1 MRNPLRAKNF
11 DPRFVPAALLALAL
25 VAWSEPSPRSLIA
38 GAPVVVA
45 GIALR
50 SWAVGHLVKSERIT
64 VSGPYAHL
72 RHPLYLGTLLIG
84 LGLAAMLGGAA
95 ALCGAGGLSLWFA
108 LRYLPRKERVE
119 TARLLRRHGEL
130 YARYRAEVPALWPR
144 LRRWQPAP
152 EWRGRIESE
161 CPWRLARY
169 DANNELGTAIAVAI
183 AVFAIALRA
192 AVA

>member
-1 MRNPLRAKNF
+1 MRNPLRAKNLSL
-11 DPRFVPAALLALAL
+11 RFAPAALVALAL
-25 VAWSEPSPRSLIA
+25 VAWSAPTPRSLIA
-38 GAPVVVA
+38 GAPLVA
-45 GIALR
+45 AGVALR

-95 ALCGAGGLSLWFA
+95 ALLGASALSLWFA

-130 YARYRAEVPALWPR
+130 YARYRAEVPSLWPR
-144 LRRWQPAP
+144 LRRWRPEP
-152 EWRGRIESE
+152 EWRARVACEQT
-161 CPWRLARY
+161 WRFARY
-169 DANNELGTAIAVAI
+169 DANNELGTAIAVAL
-183 AVFAIALRA
+183 AVSAIALRA
-192 AVA
+192 AAG